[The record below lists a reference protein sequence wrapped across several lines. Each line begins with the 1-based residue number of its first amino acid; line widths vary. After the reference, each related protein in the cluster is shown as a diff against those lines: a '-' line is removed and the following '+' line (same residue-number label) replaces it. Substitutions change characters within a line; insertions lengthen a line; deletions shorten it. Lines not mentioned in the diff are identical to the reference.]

1 MRLHQVGA
9 ERATAGRIH
18 GGEKAG
24 AAPPHTTAAAAR
36 HVEEIVELCDGAL
49 HVAVAAA
56 AAVPEAAVLLLAAAE
71 HRQLF
76 NWTAAVVAAAAGFSV
91 RRGGSRAHLVQRVDE
106 VAAWSVGAEADAVV
120 GAAHVR
126 LVLGMAVDGA
136 QLGEPVRELAL
147 LSVLAHAVLL
157 GKEEAKLT
165 TVTFGCSDPIRRFIN
180 GSVKDSAPVLLSP

>member
-1 MRLHQVGA
+1 MRLHEVGA
-9 ERATAGRIH
+9 ERAAAGRVH
-18 GGEKAG
+18 GGEEAG

-49 HVAVAAA
+49 HVAVASAA
-56 AAVPEAAVLLLAAAE
+56 AAVPEAVVLLLAAATAE

-76 NWTAAVVAAAAGFSV
+76 DWTAAVVAAAAGFSV
-91 RRGGSRAHLVQRVDE
+91 RRDRRRAHLVQRVDE
-106 VAAWSVGAEADAVV
+106 VAAGTVGAEADAVV

-147 LSVLAHAVLL
+147 LTVLAHAVLL
-157 GKEEAKLT
+157 DKVNRNIYYL
-165 TVTFGCSDPIRRFIN
+165 
-180 GSVKDSAPVLLSP
+180 